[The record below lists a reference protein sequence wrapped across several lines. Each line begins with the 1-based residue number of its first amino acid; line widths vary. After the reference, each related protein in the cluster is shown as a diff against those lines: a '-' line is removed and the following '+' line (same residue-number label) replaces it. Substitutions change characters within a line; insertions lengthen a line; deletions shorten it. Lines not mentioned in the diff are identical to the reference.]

1 MMKAV
6 SVTENTPL
14 DLFRAS
20 LEVVRLGQKLPPA
33 LDTYL
38 REVITEAS
46 QLHAGSLSLRA
57 ASPTAIYLCSSLPDA
72 AVLTGFVGRM
82 KAGRLSPQ
90 LAQEICRT
98 LADTL

>member
-1 MMKAV
+1 MKAV
-6 SVTENTPL
+6 SATENTPL

-38 REVITEAS
+38 RDVITEAS
-46 QLHAGSLSLRA
+46 KLHAGSLSLRD
-57 ASPTAIYLCSSLPDA
+57 ASSTAIYLCSSLSDA
-72 AVLTGFVGRM
+72 AILVGFAGRM
-82 KAGRLSPQ
+82 KAGKLSPK
-90 LAQEICRT
+90 LAQEIQRT